1 MKLMTTSRCVVLR
14 TIGWT
19 PLKCGTNIHV
29 PIGVNC
35 NNLSFTIWNQTGEK
49 FPSGTSKT
57 TSEPI
62 PSILFFP
69 RSSVRWQGL
78 HRPVQ
83 LQWAVGAPLIGPE
96 ERHQPSLPAGLQLQG
111 EWKPAMFAQQEQG
124 RWGKKRQEEDQEKE
138 ELELKAPPFDSIKC
152 N

>member
-49 FPSGTSKT
+49 FPSGTSKMSFFKNNIWT
-57 TSEPI
+57 NSLH
-62 PSILFFP
+62 SFFP
-69 RSSVRWQGL
+69 QVECTMTRSTQACATSMSGGSASHWPRRKASTIATSWAATAGWVETSNVRPARTRKMREEEAGGGS
-78 HRPVQ
+78 REG
-83 LQWAVGAPLIGPE
+83 GA
-96 ERHQPSLPAGLQLQG
+96 RT
-111 EWKPAMFAQQEQG
+111 
-124 RWGKKRQEEDQEKE
+124 
-138 ELELKAPPFDSIKC
+138 
-152 N
+152 